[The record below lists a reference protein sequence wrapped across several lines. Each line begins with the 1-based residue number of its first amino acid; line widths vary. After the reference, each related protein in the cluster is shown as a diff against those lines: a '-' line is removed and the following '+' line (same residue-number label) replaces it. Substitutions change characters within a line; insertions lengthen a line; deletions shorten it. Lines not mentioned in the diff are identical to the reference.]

1 MSVVANGSGRSAYIE
16 NYKVG
21 GKTGTAQKVGPSGT
35 YMYGNYILS
44 FIGFLSDI
52 NKDYVIYIALD
63 NPKGITQY
71 GGVASAPIVKNVL
84 KDIISIYNIKE
95 SDEVLPM
102 SYRWNDQVY
111 ITIPN
116 INGKTKKEVK
126 QLLKGLKIE
135 FLGDGNVIDSNPIE
149 GTRVKMGSTIKIL
162 LN

>member
-1 MSVVANGSGRSAYIE
+1 MQSFKDLARKNFSQKFQWNRMLWTIALSVV
-16 NYKVG
+16 K
-21 GKTGTAQKVGPSGT
+21 
-35 YMYGNYILS
+35 
-44 FIGFLSDI
+44 
-52 NKDYVIYIALD
+52 
-63 NPKGITQY
+63 
-71 GGVASAPIVKNVL
+71 
-84 KDIISIYNIKE
+84 SIYNIKE